1 MNILS
6 LVFVGL
12 TSLPPAPVSAI
23 SGVDTITSLSFA
35 ETDLNEAKALFFDRK
50 YEESRAKWGE
60 IAASSKGTASEA
72 ASYWIA
78 RCSESLGESE
88 RAFREYGAFLDLPPS
103 DARLAE
109 EAEISRIGLATKLTR
124 AGKPGFLTAAMRS
137 LGDDRA
143 SVRYFGALQVASL
156 PKASDARKAVVVLRE
171 IVTSSKDADIVERA
185 KLQLLRLEP
194 ASLSVPP
201 TGTAARPRATP
212 TPQRGVGGSAGSSSS
227 SSDREPR
234 GTSRLLRIRI
244 TKDGKQNVSVTVPFS
259 LAEFVFNSLPDA
271 TKRGLELKGYDSE
284 GFWKRL
290 RTLNIREIVSVV
302 GEDGEKIEIWIE

>member
-60 IAASSKGTASEA
+60 IAASSKGASSEA

-194 ASLSVPP
+194 ASFSVPP
-201 TGTAARPRATP
+201 ARATVRPGATP
-212 TPQRGVGGSAGSSSS
+212 TPQRGVAGSSGSSSS
-227 SSDREPR
+227 EREPR
-234 GTSRLLRIRI
+234 GTARLLRIRI